1 MSINVLRRKLQNYLE
16 VADDKKIK
24 ALYAIM
30 EGEIEKSSEEY
41 SDEFKE
47 ELDRRYAY
55 YKSGGKMVGA
65 AEVNKQIKEIIKK
78 GRKK

>member
-1 MSINVLRRKLQNYLE
+1 MSTNALRKKLQDYLE

-24 ALYAIM
+24 ALYEIM
-30 EGEIEKSSEEY
+30 EDDIEQSVGEY

-55 YKSGGKMVGA
+55 YKSGGKMVSA
-65 AEVNKQIKEIIKK
+65 ADVDKQIKEILKK
-78 GRKK
+78 SRKK